1 MVLLA
6 LLLTGLGWLGNWW
19 GPDGRARDLGR
30 VDRVWIEVIGPERG
44 VRVHS
49 FPSQPTLTQVLQGL
63 GPEHR
68 SAPASQKIQDGTRVV
83 ARRFSL
89 KAKPGLMSEGTALAL
104 GRKMDLNRAVARD
117 LALLPGVGPVTA
129 RRITAD
135 RKKNGPFSS
144 IDAVLRVKGVGLKRL
159 GKIRPLVMVRVLG
172 AYSP

>member
-19 GPDGRARDLGR
+19 GPGGRVNDLGR
-30 VDRVWIEVIGPERG
+30 VDRVWIEVVEPGRG
-44 VRVHS
+44 VRVRS

-68 SAPASQKIQDGTRVV
+68 FARASQKIQDGTRVM
-83 ARRFSL
+83 ARRSRV
-89 KAKPGLMSEGTALAL
+89 KADLGLMSEGTALAL
-104 GRKMDLNRAVARD
+104 GRKMDLNRAGARD

-129 RRITAD
+129 RRIAAD

-144 IDAVLRVKGVGLKRL
+144 IGDVIRVKGVGLKKL
-159 GKIRPLVMVRVLG
+159 EKIRPLVTVRPAG
-172 AYSP
+172 ASSP